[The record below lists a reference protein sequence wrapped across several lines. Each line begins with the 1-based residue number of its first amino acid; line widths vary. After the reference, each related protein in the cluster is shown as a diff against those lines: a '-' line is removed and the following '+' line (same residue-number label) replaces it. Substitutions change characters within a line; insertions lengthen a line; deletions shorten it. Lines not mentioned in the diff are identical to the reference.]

1 MTAFQFLLKDGKD
14 KALTFSYD
22 DGQVHDRRLVS
33 TFDAYGMK
41 ATFHLNSGTLGEAG
55 YVEPEELPQLYAGH
69 EIACHGVTHPYFN
82 QLSADMMLRELAED
96 RRALEEYSGR
106 LVRGF
111 SYPFGEYNQ
120 TLLAQAKAAGIVY
133 SRTVESTMQFNL
145 PSDFLLWH
153 PTCHHNQV
161 TEKLVQ
167 DFLNAPE
174 YRNLSLFYI
183 WGHSFEFAREDNWD
197 RIETICESLQG
208 RPDVWY
214 ATNGEIYEY
223 VMAMRSLITSVD
235 GNLLYNPT
243 ATTLFLEV
251 AGRMVTLEGGKRLDI
266 RNCVSAR

>member
-1 MTAFQFLLKDGKD
+1 MTAFQFLFKDGKD

-41 ATFHLNSGTLGEAG
+41 ATFHLNSGTLGQMG
-55 YVEPEELPQLYAGH
+55 YVEPEELPKLYANH

-120 TLLAQAKAAGIVY
+120 VLCEQAKAAGIVY
-133 SRTVESTMQFNL
+133 SRTVEATMQFNL

-183 WGHSFEFAREDNWD
+183 WGHSFEFGRSGDWSVIEAFTDKMAGKED
-197 RIETICESLQG
+197 I
-208 RPDVWY
+208 WY
-214 ATNGEIYEY
+214 ATNMEIYTY
-223 VMAMRSLITSVD
+223 ITATRQQEFSAD
-235 GNLLYNPT
+235 GLTMHNPT
-243 ATTLFLEV
+243 AVSVWVKTEKELLEIKP
-251 AGRMVTLEGGKRLDI
+251 GETKYIGEH
-266 RNCVSAR
+266 

>member
-1 MTAFQFLLKDGKD
+1 M
-14 KALTFSYD
+14 
-22 DGQVHDRRLVS
+22 
-33 TFDAYGMK
+33 
-41 ATFHLNSGTLGEAG
+41 
-55 YVEPEELPQLYAGH
+55 
-69 EIACHGVTHPYFN
+69 
-82 QLSADMMLRELAED
+82 
-96 RRALEEYSGR
+96 
-106 LVRGF
+106 RGF

-120 TLLAQAKAAGIVY
+120 VLCEQAKAAGIVY
-133 SRTVESTMQFNL
+133 SRTVEATMQFNL

-161 TEKLVQ
+161 TDELVD

-197 RIETICESLQG
+197 RIETICKSLQG

-223 VMAMRSLITSVD
+223 VMAMRSLITSMD
-235 GNLLYNPT
+235 GNRLYNPT

-251 AGRMVTLEGGKRLDI
+251 ADRKVILEGGKMLDI
-266 RNCVSAR
+266 RNFVSAG